1 MAPRDSSGD
10 YTLPV
15 NDWNPAVEGTVVDQ
29 AGWNDTAD
37 DFATTNTDSLSRTG
51 LGGMEAD
58 LAMGAHGVVVTEQS
72 SVSSPA
78 SNTVILYGKDVA
90 GQTHLFGKTQNGTDI
105 DIMAGAGIGGTVGV
119 VDNAL
124 TRADGTGGG
133 TLQGSPI
140 IVTDAGN
147 MSGVGT
153 LAAGNTTITG
163 TAAISGALTNGGVA
177 VLNVG
182 ASGVAGQTIVSGY
195 ALTIFDY
202 GNKAAGSTITVDP
215 SLGQHQKA
223 TLTSTG
229 STAVT
234 ILAPSVEADCI
245 LKILNNSGGTVTTPT
260 FSGFDKVLT
269 GSNAFSTANGKIN
282 WIFIYNVD
290 GFQAYTIQN
299 MN

>member
-1 MAPRDSSGD
+1 MAPRASDGT

-15 NDWNPAVEGTVVDQ
+15 NDFNPAVEGTVVDQ

-37 DFATTNTDSLSRTG
+37 DFEATFTDSLSRSG
-51 LGGMEAD
+51 EGGMTAD
-58 LAMGAHGVVVTEQS
+58 LSIGAHGVVITEQA

-78 SNTVILYGKDVA
+78 ANTVILYGKDVA
-90 GQTHLFGKTQNGTDI
+90 GQTHLFGKTQSGTDI

-133 TLQGSPI
+133 TLQGSPV
-140 IVTDAGN
+140 IVDDSGN

-153 LAAGNTTITG
+153 LASGNHTITG
-163 TAAISGALTNGGVA
+163 TLA
-177 VLNVG
+177 VSSTITHASKEVLDVG
-182 ASGVAGQTIVSGY
+182 ASSVAGQTIVSGY
-195 ALTIFDY
+195 ALTCFDY

-245 LKILNNSGGTVTTPT
+245 LKILNGSGGTVTTPS

-282 WIFIYNVD
+282 WIYIYNVD

>member
-1 MAPRDSSGD
+1 MAPRASDGT

-15 NDWNPAVEGTVVDQ
+15 NDFNPAVEGTVVDQ

-37 DFATTNTDSLSRTG
+37 DFADAFTDSLSRTG
-51 LGGMEAD
+51 EGGMSAD
-58 LAMGAHGVVVTEQS
+58 LAMGAHGVVITEQT

-78 SNTVILYGKDVA
+78 ANTVILYGKDVA
-90 GQTHLFGKTQNGTDI
+90 GQTHLFGKTQSGTDI
-105 DIMAGAGIGGTVGV
+105 DIMAGAGIGGTTGV
-119 VDNAL
+119 NDNRVL
-124 TRADGTGGG
+124 RADGTGGA
-133 TLQGSPI
+133 TVQSSP
-140 IVTDAGN
+140 VTIDDSGN
-147 MSGVGT
+147 ISGLGT
-153 LAAGNTTITG
+153 LASGNQTITG
-163 TAAISGALTNGGVA
+163 TLAVSGALTNAGVA

-202 GNKAAGSTITVDP
+202 GNKAASSTITVDP

-223 TLTSTG
+223 ALTTTG
-229 STAVT
+229 GAAVT

-245 LKILNNSGGTVTTPT
+245 LKILNNSGGTVTAPT

-269 GSNAFSTANGKIN
+269 GSNAFTTGNGKIN
-282 WIFIYNVD
+282 WIYIYNVD